1 MDDIFSISTN
11 TPVSSGIGLL
21 QVLML
26 VQKSNCRADGT
37 WANFSDGRSDPARPE
52 WGTTNRTAG
61 GSGGWAGAAY
71 KGLSGA
77 ESCE

>member
-1 MDDIFSISTN
+1 MDDTFRISTN

-26 VQKSNCRADGT
+26 VQKSICRADGT
-37 WANFSDGRSDPARPE
+37 WANDPARPE